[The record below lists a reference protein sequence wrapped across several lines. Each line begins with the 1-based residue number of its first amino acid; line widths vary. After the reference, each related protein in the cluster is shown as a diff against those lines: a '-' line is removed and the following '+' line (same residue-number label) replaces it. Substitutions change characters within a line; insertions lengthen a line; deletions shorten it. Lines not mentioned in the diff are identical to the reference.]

1 MLKLLEP
8 RQEKETKLS
17 TAGICFY
24 GFTRKQVLV
33 DDQIV
38 VSSNEL
44 CIVNP
49 VLKNLPYV

>member
-17 TAGICFY
+17 IAGIRFY
-24 GFTRKQVLV
+24 GFTRKQVLI

-38 VSSNEL
+38 VS
-44 CIVNP
+44 
-49 VLKNLPYV
+49 LKTPFFLKDLPYVRPF

>member
-17 TAGICFY
+17 IAGIRFY

-38 VSSNEL
+38 VS
-44 CIVNP
+44 
-49 VLKNLPYV
+49 LKTPFLKDLPYVRPF